1 MVVCFFYWM
10 APYFVMLKFM
20 FIGYD
25 STHTIVFSKILLNLY
40 LFIYFYYYYLGKKN
54 ELQLLCIRLH
64 PTLMLRISQ
73 LFLLHNFKAL
83 LKIMKLIMHSCNFA
97 HNSNDIS

>member
-1 MVVCFFYWM
+1 MVVFFFIYRM

-25 STHTIVFSKILLNLY
+25 SIYTIFYQKFSWTFLY
-40 LFIYFYYYYLGKKN
+40 LLLYIFGKKN
-54 ELQLLCIRLH
+54 ELQLLCIRIH